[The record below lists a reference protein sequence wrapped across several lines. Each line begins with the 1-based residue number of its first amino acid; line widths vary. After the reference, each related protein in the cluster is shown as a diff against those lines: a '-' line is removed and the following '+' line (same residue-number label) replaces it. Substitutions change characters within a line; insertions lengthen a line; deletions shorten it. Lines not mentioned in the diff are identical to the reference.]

1 MKNKIKNLQ
10 TKKLIKEYIYLL
22 SDEEY
27 KKEIIE
33 GNKQKFLQEIND
45 RKKDLGIKNV
55 QDLKEE
61 TELKLNNKKKD
72 VKNNKNYLSKNI
84 KKLYREIVKE
94 THPDKKKSK
103 HSLET
108 YLQAKES
115 YENGNFI
122 GLYLISVDLGLNFQ
136 LETED
141 DDLIKL
147 NIEDKKK
154 YLSNIE
160 QSYLWIWLN
169 AKNESEKKDIINIF
183 INNTSKNKGGE
194 S

>member
-1 MKNKIKNLQ
+1 M
-10 TKKLIKEYIYLL
+10 L